1 MTLTI
6 KKLFLSLVL
15 VFALVLCVGCGDF
28 DLAKAKEKLEKQD
41 FTVLSYE
48 GDKAENY
55 GQSEEGKVVG
65 VLVAQRGTLLKGT
78 TVTIIKYDSAKAAK
92 DHAKKLDSEESKYYY
107 AVSKNA
113 IIFSTNEE
121 VLKEVKQLF

>member
-28 DLAKAKEKLEKQD
+28 DLAKAKEKLEEKD
-41 FTVLSYE
+41 FLVLSYE

-65 VLVAQRGTLLKGT
+65 VLVAQRGLLNGT

-113 IIFSTNEE
+113 IIFSTNED